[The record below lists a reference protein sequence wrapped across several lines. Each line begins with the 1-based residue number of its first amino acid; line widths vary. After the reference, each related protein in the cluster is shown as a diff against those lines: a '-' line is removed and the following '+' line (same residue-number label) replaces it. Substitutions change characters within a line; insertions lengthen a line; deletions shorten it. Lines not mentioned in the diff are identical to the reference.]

1 MIREGEGTRRP
12 CLSHRHAQ
20 REVRKHWAIR
30 KRGERW
36 GPGVFRAESVEIAA
50 VRRPGCFLIALARFL
65 NSLCTIPG
73 VA

>member
-1 MIREGEGTRRP
+1 MIGEGERRRRP
-12 CLSHRHAQ
+12 CLSQRHAQ

-30 KRGERW
+30 KRGERC

-50 VRRPGCFLIALARFL
+50 VRRTGRFLIALARFL
-65 NSLCTIPG
+65 NSLCTSPG